1 MLSLS
6 RLHHIKRLPSRH
18 ISYFKLLEDYKV
30 NETIP
35 QLTVS
40 KKWGFLPRE
49 LPLFDMPAEFKH
61 LDDILKRMPLN
72 LPNGGKG
79 LLAKN
84 QLAQTIHNELPLVD
98 VSKITSTRLL
108 EALMRDYTY
117 AASAYLL
124 EPCDIE
130 FRKSGSYG
138 LGRDHLPKNIAIPLC
153 QIAEKLGVKP
163 FMEYTNY
170 VLTNWKQKDP
180 SKGMD
185 PDNLIIPRRFEGG
198 PDEHWFMAVHLYML

>member
-1 MLSLS
+1 MLSLN
-6 RLHHIKRLPSRH
+6 RLHHIRRLPSRH

-30 NETIP
+30 DETVP

-49 LPLFDMPAEFKH
+49 LPLFDMPAEFKQ

-72 LPNGGKG
+72 LPNGEKG

-98 VSKITSTRLL
+98 VSNIKSTRLL

-117 AASAYLL
+117 IASAYLL

-130 FRKSGSYG
+130 FRKNGSYG

-153 QIAEKLGVKP
+153 
-163 FMEYTNY
+163 
-170 VLTNWKQKDP
+170 
-180 SKGMD
+180 
-185 PDNLIIPRRFEGG
+185 
-198 PDEHWFMAVHLYML
+198 